1 MTIDELYVKPHLTFQ
16 GANVFRKVITDQKKY
31 ATTVLSYMICSLFG
45 GKKIHSVPIFGLYAN
60 FQYGQAVGNI
70 SIIKKTG
77 CVLLELHLVIT
88 MKSSRNSSTC
98 LI

>member
-1 MTIDELYVKPHLTFQ
+1 MYVKPQLTFQ

-45 GKKIHSVPIFGLYAN
+45 GKKIYSIPISGLYAN

-70 SIIKKTG
+70 SIIKKAG

-88 MKSSRNSSTC
+88 IKSSRNSSTC

>member
-1 MTIDELYVKPHLTFQ
+1 MP
-16 GANVFRKVITDQKKY
+16 QKKKKNI
-31 ATTVLSYMICSLFG
+31 ATICSLFG
-45 GKKIHSVPIFGLYAN
+45 GKKIYSIPIFGLYAN

-88 MKSSRNSSTC
+88 IKSSRNSSTC

>member
-1 MTIDELYVKPHLTFQ
+1 MYVKPQLTFQ
-16 GANVFRKVITDQKKY
+16 GANVFGKVKTDQKKY

-45 GKKIHSVPIFGLYAN
+45 GKKIYSIPISGFNAN

-88 MKSSRNSSTC
+88 IKSSRNSSTC